1 MTLKEL
7 QSGTKFKYG
16 HTSYYSL
23 ETLSTGG
30 LVVCQ
35 FGQYLANIEKM
46 TEKYVYAYTY
56 VMDKKV
62 DLKIDI
68 SKCIDMEQQENK
80 DYQIQEMYDEYGIG
94 AYEEEN

>member
-23 ETLSTGG
+23 ESISNGDT
-30 LVVCQ
+30 VVCQ
-35 FGQYLANIEKM
+35 FGQYLANVEKM
-46 TEKYVYAYTY
+46 TPKYIYAYTY
-56 VMDKKV
+56 VMDQKV

-94 AYEEEN
+94 AYEE

>member
-16 HTSYYSL
+16 YTSYYSL
-23 ETLSTGG
+23 ETLSNGDK
-30 LVVCQ
+30 VVCQ

-56 VMDKKV
+56 VMNQKV

-68 SKCIDMEQQENK
+68 SKCVDMEQELNK
-80 DYQIQEMYDEYGIG
+80 DFQIQEMIDEYGIG
-94 AYEEEN
+94 AYEEEA

>member
-23 ETLSTGG
+23 ETLSNGDK
-30 LVVCQ
+30 VVCQ

-46 TEKYVYAYTY
+46 TEKYVYAFIY
-56 VMDKKV
+56 VMDQKV
-62 DLKIDI
+62 NLKIDL
-68 SKCIDMEQQENK
+68 SKCIDMEQEENK
-80 DYQIQEMYDEYGIG
+80 DYHIQEMYDEYGIG
-94 AYEEEN
+94 AYEE

>member
-23 ETLSTGG
+23 ETLSNGDK
-30 LVVCQ
+30 VVCQ

-56 VMDKKV
+56 CLLYTSPSPRD
-62 DLKIDI
+62 
-68 SKCIDMEQQENK
+68 
-80 DYQIQEMYDEYGIG
+80 
-94 AYEEEN
+94 

>member
-23 ETLSTGG
+23 ETLSNGDK
-30 LVVCQ
+30 VVCQ

-46 TEKYVYAYTY
+46 TEKYIYAYTY
-56 VMDKKV
+56 VMNQKV

-68 SKCIDMEQQENK
+68 SKCVDMEQELNK
-80 DYQIQEMYDEYGIG
+80 DFQLQEMYDEYGIG
-94 AYEEEN
+94 AYEE

>member
-1 MTLKEL
+1 MTLSEL

-23 ETLSTGG
+23 ETLSNGDK
-30 LVVCQ
+30 VVCQ

-46 TEKYVYAYTY
+46 TPKYIYAYTY
-56 VMDKKV
+56 VMNQKV

-68 SKCIDMEQQENK
+68 SKCVDMEQELNK
-80 DYQIQEMYDEYGIG
+80 DFQLQEMYDEYGIG
-94 AYEEEN
+94 AYEE

>member
-23 ETLSTGG
+23 ETLSNGDK
-30 LVVCQ
+30 VVCQ

-46 TEKYVYAYTY
+46 TPKYIYAYTY
-56 VMDKKV
+56 VMDQKV

-68 SKCIDMEQQENK
+68 SKCVDMEQELNK
-80 DYQIQEMYDEYGIG
+80 DFQIQEMIDEYGIG
-94 AYEEEN
+94 AYEE

>member
-23 ETLSTGG
+23 ETLSNGDK
-30 LVVCQ
+30 VVCQ

-46 TEKYVYAYTY
+46 TEKYIYAYTY
-56 VMDKKV
+56 VMNQKV

-68 SKCIDMEQQENK
+68 SKCIDMEQELNK
-80 DYQIQEMYDEYGIG
+80 DFQLQEMYDEYGIG
-94 AYEEEN
+94 AYEE

>member
-7 QSGTKFKYG
+7 QSGTKFKYV

-23 ETLSTGG
+23 EKISNGSW
-30 LVVCQ
+30 VICQ
-35 FGQYLANIEKM
+35 FGNYIATVEKM
-46 TEKYVYAYTY
+46 TPKYIYGYTY

-80 DYQIQEMYDEYGIG
+80 DYQLQEMVDEYGIG

>member
-16 HTSYYSL
+16 YTSYYSL
-23 ETLSTGG
+23 ETLSNGDK
-30 LVVCQ
+30 VVCQ

-46 TEKYVYAYTY
+46 TEKYIYAYTY
-56 VMDKKV
+56 VMNQKV

-68 SKCIDMEQQENK
+68 SKCVDMEQELNK
-80 DYQIQEMYDEYGIG
+80 DFQIQEMIDEYGIG
-94 AYEEEN
+94 AYEEEA

>member
-23 ETLSTGG
+23 EALSTGG
-30 LVVCQ
+30 YVVCQ
-35 FGQYLANIEKM
+35 FGQHLANIEKM

-56 VMDKKV
+56 VMDQKV
-62 DLKIDI
+62 NLKIDI
-68 SKCIDMEQQENK
+68 SKCIDMEQERNK
-80 DYQIQEMYDEYGIG
+80 DYQIQEMVDEYGIG
-94 AYEEEN
+94 AYEE

>member
-23 ETLSTGG
+23 ETLSNGDK
-30 LVVCQ
+30 VVCQ

-56 VMDKKV
+56 VMNQKV
-62 DLKIDI
+62 GLKIDI
-68 SKCIDMEQQENK
+68 SKCVDMEQELNK

-94 AYEEEN
+94 AYEEEA

>member
-23 ETLSTGG
+23 ETLTTGG

-46 TEKYVYAYTY
+46 TEKYVYAFTY
-56 VMDKKV
+56 VCLLYTSPSPRDRTRSRMP
-62 DLKIDI
+62 
-68 SKCIDMEQQENK
+68 SS
-80 DYQIQEMYDEYGIG
+80 
-94 AYEEEN
+94 A

>member
-1 MTLKEL
+1 MTLSEL
-7 QSGTKFKYG
+7 KSGTKFKYG

-23 ETLSTGG
+23 ETLSNGDK
-30 LVVCQ
+30 VVCQ

-56 VMDKKV
+56 VMNQKV
-62 DLKIDI
+62 GLKIDI
-68 SKCIDMEQQENK
+68 SKCIDMEQELNK
-80 DYQIQEMYDEYGIG
+80 DFQIQEMYDEYGIG

>member
-23 ETLSTGG
+23 ETLSNGDK
-30 LVVCQ
+30 VVCQ

-46 TEKYVYAYTY
+46 TEKYIYAYTY
-56 VMDKKV
+56 VMNQKV
-62 DLKIDI
+62 GLKIDI
-68 SKCIDMEQQENK
+68 SKCVDMEQELNK

-94 AYEEEN
+94 AYEEEA